1 MESTWVIIDIAA
13 INLMASGATTITER
27 LRKSP
32 SKLSDARND
41 LRITNTSLL
50 SLNPLAHFEVSTSAS
65 GPEKSMKEI
74 RITTRRAREY
84 TAASSVT
91 FELY

>member
-1 MESTWVIIDIAA
+1 MIAIAA
-13 INLMASGATTITER
+13 IHLIASGATMITER

-32 SKLSDARND
+32 SKLSEARND
-41 LRITNTSLL
+41 LRNINTSLL
-50 SLNPLAHFEVSTSAS
+50 SLKPLAQFEVSTSAS
-65 GPEKSMKEI
+65 GPEKSMKDI

-84 TAASSVT
+84 TAVSSVT

>member
-1 MESTWVIIDIAA
+1 MIDIAA
-13 INLMASGATTITER
+13 IHLIASGATTITER

-32 SKLSDARND
+32 SKLREARND

-50 SLNPLAHFEVSTSAS
+50 LLKPLAQFEVSTSAS
-65 GPEKSMKEI
+65 GPEKSMKDI

>member
-1 MESTWVIIDIAA
+1 MIDIAA
-13 INLMASGATTITER
+13 INLIASGATMITER

-65 GPEKSMKEI
+65 GPEKSMKDI